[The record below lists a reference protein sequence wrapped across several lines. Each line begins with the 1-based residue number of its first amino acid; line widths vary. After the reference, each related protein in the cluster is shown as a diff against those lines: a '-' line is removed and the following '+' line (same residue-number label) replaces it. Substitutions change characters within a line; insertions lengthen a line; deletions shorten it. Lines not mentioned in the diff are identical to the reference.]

1 MQTIPNC
8 KEVSVFN
15 VLNQIYNLII
25 NSGPIVATLLL
36 MSLIVLTL
44 SLVKLGQFARLGM
57 LLTRSQPVLPF
68 LQHWSKGEFKQA
80 KQVLGQ
86 QQHPAVQLLRHASQT
101 IHAKRLA
108 GPALQNELQRY
119 GLALVATLR
128 QYLRPLEL
136 IATVAPLIGL
146 LGTVTGMIE
155 AFKAMELAGKQVDPS
170 VLSGGIWQ
178 ALLTT
183 AIGLIVAIPT
193 TLIHSWFERKV
204 ETCAEAMADALAQ
217 LNTLEALEP
226 EASAESLVES
236 LVEAAA

>member
-8 KEVSVFN
+8 KEMSDLN
-15 VLNQIYNLII
+15 VLNQIYNLAI
-25 NSGPIVATLLL
+25 NSGPIVAILLL

-44 SLVKLGQFARLGM
+44 SLVKLAQFARLGM
-57 LLTRSQPVLPF
+57 LLQRNQKPVFTF

-80 KQVLGQ
+80 EQALGQ
-86 QQHPAVQLLRHASQT
+86 QQYPAAQLLRHASQA
-101 IHAKRLA
+101 ICAKRLA

-183 AIGLIVAIPT
+183 AIGLIVAIPA
-193 TLIHSWFERKV
+193 TLIHSWLERKV
-204 ETCAEAMADALAQ
+204 ESCAEAMADALAQ

-226 EASAESLVES
+226 EAPAESPL
-236 LVEAAA
+236 EAAA